1 MKIATTIEQSQALI
15 AAGIN
20 PKSADMA
27 WHLYATNHGTIR
39 RLIVPIEDDPMSSSD
54 IPAWSAVKLGY
65 MLPQT
70 IKPASVLDDYYL
82 KSGKYGT
89 MDDQEYCIEYYKD
102 YQPMAGTYIGCSN
115 KVDKDCEDEV
125 DCKVKL
131 LLEVIKDGFMPDTE
145 ATHAFYQKPDVNVMP
160 VSDDIKSKLEA
171 GLFTTMQDL
180 FGKH

>member
-1 MKIATTIEQSQALI
+1 
-15 AAGIN
+15 
-20 PKSADMA
+20 
-27 WHLYATNHGTIR
+27 
-39 RLIVPIEDDPMSSSD
+39 
-54 IPAWSAVKLGY
+54 
-65 MLPQT
+65 
-70 IKPASVLDDYYL
+70 
-82 KSGKYGT
+82 
-89 MDDQEYCIEYYKD
+89 
-102 YQPMAGTYIGCSN
+102 MAGTYIGCSN